1 MSGYLRKD
9 SENILIPFEESNLLN
24 SATDKDRTK
33 RANSLRTRY
42 ELWKNCFREPIV
54 VTKNFCDSIE
64 ILAMLV

>member
-42 ELWKNCFREPIV
+42 EL
-54 VTKNFCDSIE
+54 
-64 ILAMLV
+64 